1 MAILSFIW
9 SKIGRMC
16 NILKPSYI
24 FNSMRAKHTK
34 FFLIF
39 FKGGGKGDMKKLL
52 KKSPKK
58 VKNRLNL
65 SLFFRGMQQDFC
77 WLKST
82 SLNSKH
88 FNLLQL
94 TLGTSNT
101 YLVLKE
107 NIWTAKSIFVLQEQ
121 LFDCPTPLQ
130 LADPTEPQLDVGV
143 KPNRII
149 RPNTDL

>member
-24 FNSMRAKHTK
+24 FNSMRAKHTEI
-34 FFLIF
+34 FLIF

-65 SLFFRGMQQDFC
+65 SLF
-77 WLKST
+77 S
-82 SLNSKH
+82 
-88 FNLLQL
+88 
-94 TLGTSNT
+94 
-101 YLVLKE
+101 
-107 NIWTAKSIFVLQEQ
+107 
-121 LFDCPTPLQ
+121 
-130 LADPTEPQLDVGV
+130 
-143 KPNRII
+143 
-149 RPNTDL
+149 